1 MLKPF
6 KELRELDVADFCKKR
21 EAKDE
26 NGKKIEIPYL
36 PWAKC
41 LCLLYDNSAERVR
54 YRALP
59 ANDGSYLFC
68 GEEAVS
74 QKKIYGQNREVSYEE
89 RRNSCYFVTVEDFA
103 QIVLKK

>member
-41 LCLLYDNSAERVR
+41 LCLLYDNGAERVR
-54 YRALP
+54 FRALP
-59 ANDGSYLFC
+59 APDGSYLFC
-68 GEEAVS
+68 GEEAIS
-74 QKKIYGQNREVSYEE
+74 PTNSSAIAAHWSPLETKEKKNDHFQRFTC
-89 RRNSCYFVTVEDFA
+89 R
-103 QIVLKK
+103 